1 MLNWK
6 AREIDER
13 GEQLL
18 LLLTADDAQCFH
30 SEDED
35 IPQVPMA
42 LTSSDVT
49 AAAAAAAPASE
60 STNAF
65 QAARP
70 SASCATANLCSS
82 SGRGKGRSRNIR
94 TRPHVFRSQ
103 LANRLIHLL
112 KPFSSH
118 AAVGAHSDADAEGVL
133 EGPHQVSAKLAQRVL
148 QRVDLQPLVRVDI
161 LQTIAMV
168 QQTSARRHLK
178 FSQRT
183 AGCASSDPLAE
194 QTNAQQLPLQ
204 LSSHSEV
211 CTHAAPVHSTSISP
225 CPSTCTLPH
234 VLSETDDVSAYVACA
249 RVQGAGQ
256 RPAAA
261 ARSNAGRIAGAAAAH
276 LQHIV
281 QNSVKVEEAHA
292 SQAQLQQLQM
302 QPFMG
307 QRVSELEL
315 ESPPQVGAHA
325 VKRAFNSCAD
335 KASAIALVW
344 NVHVLRLTVFCA
356 LVSAL
361 IHTAAAAAAARQL
374 GCMDST
380 KPLQRSAN
388 VASAAAASAA
398 SAASSSAARS
408 LFPRASAC
416 CWLHLRR
423 WRIRSRVHGHFGRR
437 WG

>member
-225 CPSTCTLPH
+225 CPPLVLSLMCCLRRMMSLHMLLVRVCRELVKGQLQPRARMRGELLALLRRTCSTSSRTQSKSRRHTLHRRSCSSCRCSPSWAKGSRSSSSKALLRSVRMLSSARSILALTRHQRSHLYGTCTCCGSL
-234 VLSETDDVSAYVACA
+234 
-249 RVQGAGQ
+249 
-256 RPAAA
+256 
-261 ARSNAGRIAGAAAAH
+261 
-276 LQHIV
+276 
-281 QNSVKVEEAHA
+281 
-292 SQAQLQQLQM
+292 
-302 QPFMG
+302 F
-307 QRVSELEL
+307 
-315 ESPPQVGAHA
+315 
-325 VKRAFNSCAD
+325 
-335 KASAIALVW
+335 
-344 NVHVLRLTVFCA
+344 
-356 LVSAL
+356 SAL
-361 IHTAAAAAAARQL
+361 WCRL
-374 GCMDST
+374 
-380 KPLQRSAN
+380 
-388 VASAAAASAA
+388 
-398 SAASSSAARS
+398 
-408 LFPRASAC
+408 
-416 CWLHLRR
+416 
-423 WRIRSRVHGHFGRR
+423 
-437 WG
+437 